1 MILDNLELGS
11 DYRYRSGIED
21 MRVPHVGTQPA
32 KAKEAY
38 NISDQLHGE
47 SQKRWVKKFWN
58 C

>member
-21 MRVPHVGTQPA
+21 IRVPHVGVQPT
-32 KAKEAY
+32 KAKEDH
-38 NISDQLHGE
+38 NISNLLQGE
-47 SQKRWVKKFWN
+47 SQKRWIRKFWD